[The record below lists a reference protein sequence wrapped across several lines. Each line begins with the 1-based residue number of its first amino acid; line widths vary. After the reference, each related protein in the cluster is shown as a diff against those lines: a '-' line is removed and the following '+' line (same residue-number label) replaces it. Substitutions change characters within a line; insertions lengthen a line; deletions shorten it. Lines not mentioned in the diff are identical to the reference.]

1 MDDHELDSVLEAR
14 PLARNARAIN
24 AGVFFTF
31 SVQLHPRFA
40 RVAGLLAEI
49 PRVVVEGCVC
59 HTQDCTVRQFV
70 EIDVDILEE
79 GLITVSELTEVNKL
93 GHNPGFGDFTTNLG
107 LHLDGV
113 HDDAPFCFCMSI
125 SGRILLS
132 VIIGASSDAPDIFKK
147 RSNPSNAQVFR
158 ALERLWCCWG
168 GYCHAR

>member
-1 MDDHELDSVLEAR
+1 MDDHKLDSVLEAR

-49 PRVVVEGCVC
+49 PRVAVEGCVC

-79 GLITVSELTEVNKL
+79 GLITVLELTEVNEL
-93 GHNPGFGDFTTNLG
+93 GNNASFGDLATDFG
-107 LHLDGV
+107 LHPDSA

-132 VIIGASSDAPDIFKK
+132 VIIGASVDAPDIFKK
-147 RSNPSNAQVFR
+147 RSNPSSAQEFH
-158 ALERLWCCWG
+158 ALEGLCGVVTTCLR
-168 GYCHAR
+168 R